1 MFGIQDLPLFI
12 ASGLLLNMVPGPDS
26 LLIVARSGGQGWRAG
41 SAAAL
46 GVGAG
51 TFVHVLAAALGLS
64 VWVAASATAFTLVK
78 LAGAAYLV
86 VIGMGLLFKR
96 ERAAGLADVAA
107 ARTPTTLLPTTLL
120 PPTTPPLPPLSLRS
134 AFRQGFLTN
143 VLNPKVAVF
152 FLAFVPQF
160 IAANAP
166 DKALAF
172 IVLGTVFNINSMLWA
187 HLLVFSAAAARRRLS
202 VNRRVVAWLNR
213 AVGAL
218 FVAFGVRLALA
229 QAR

>member
-51 TFVHVLAAALGLS
+51 TFVHVLTAALGLS

-107 ARTPTTLLPTTLL
+107 ARTPTTLL

-213 AVGAL
+213 AVGAV